1 MHGGL
6 NMTIWHPGGFFLKV
20 NFLSV
25 GFDCWSKVWSK
36 AWIQA
41 IITEDLWH
49 GVAMLIFGKTICKP
63 VRWFLNQDR
72 ESPFQVTMIIDQPCK
87 IDCHCSL
94 WYPPGPQTVI
104 MLLPSEQG
112 VLHFLFLKPRF
123 KLWCT
128 QIWGPIVSCQLR
140 WHSGSPIYPSPHYCQ
155 QGKATKIVMWYLIQI
170 WNWQGIFLLLQQHFL
185 LHHII
190 NPSTSSLWRVAQ
202 LWSSVTGSSSWLL
215 WTVMIKRWENLGGVE
230 KNE

>member
-1 MHGGL
+1 MICCLNLVKYKHQCGSLCNSIWEILKVIHFYMYLMHGGL

-72 ESPFQVTMIIDQPCK
+72 ESPFQVTMISHVKLID
-87 IDCHCSL
+87 IR
-94 WYPPGPQTVI
+94 V
-104 MLLPSEQG
+104 
-112 VLHFLFLKPRF
+112 VLCDTRLVPKQWSCCCQAN
-123 KLWCT
+123 K
-128 QIWGPIVSCQLR
+128 VSF
-140 WHSGSPIYPSPHYCQ
+140 
-155 QGKATKIVMWYLIQI
+155 
-170 WNWQGIFLLLQQHFL
+170 IFF
-185 LHHII
+185 
-190 NPSTSSLWRVAQ
+190 SSSQ
-202 LWSSVTGSSSWLL
+202 GSSCDAL
-215 WTVMIKRWENLGGVE
+215 KYGVQ
-230 KNE
+230 